1 MVVIVTLYIP
11 YIFYL
16 AGYSMVQLRDL
27 YYQFGQEVF
36 SGGFLHANKNSATF
50 EKILR
55 RVFKNRMMCEVRE
68 PK

>member
-11 YIFYL
+11 YILYL

-36 SGGFLHANKNSATF
+36 SGGFLRASQNSATF

-55 RVFKNRMMCEVRE
+55 KVFKNRMMCEVRE

>member
-1 MVVIVTLYIP
+1 
-11 YIFYL
+11 
-16 AGYSMVQLRDL
+16 MVQLRDL

-55 RVFKNRMMCEVRE
+55 KVFKNKMMCEVRE